1 MNQIIIEES
10 TNCNTQASFELDKK
24 NFNKNKQILIEN

>member
-10 TNCNTQASFELDKK
+10 INCNTQASCEFDKK
-24 NFNKNKQILIEN
+24 MFNKNKQILIEN